1 MHVGRERWH
10 QKRWHQKRGLLHA
23 SSFLVHSLLL
33 DRGADA
39 MVENNNGWTVLHA
52 AVNSNLVEV
61 VETILL
67 HQLINKTQLIDFQDR
82 SGRTA
87 LHIAAFKSNENLV
100 KLLLDHGAKA
110 TVLDQCGNAPVML
123 AKRSNRRRS
132 KELLEEA
139 CGGGPDSAE

>member
-1 MHVGRERWH
+1 VLNWQDKQGKSPIFYAAEYGHHGVC
-10 QKRWHQKRGLLHA
+10 
-23 SSFLVHSLLL
+23 SLLL

-67 HQLINKTQLIDFQDR
+67 HHLVKKSSLLDYQDR

-100 KLLLDHGAKA
+100 KLLLDHGADA
-110 TVLDQCGNAPVML
+110 SVVDQNGNAPVML

-139 CGGGPDSAE
+139 DKSKGCDAD